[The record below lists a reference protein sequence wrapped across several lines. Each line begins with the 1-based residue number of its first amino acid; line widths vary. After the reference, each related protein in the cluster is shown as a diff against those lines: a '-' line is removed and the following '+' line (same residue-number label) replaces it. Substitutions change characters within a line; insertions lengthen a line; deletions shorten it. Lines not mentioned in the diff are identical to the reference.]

1 MGALQGPVPSG
12 QTVFCSSATKFHEFG
27 AIFQDGFGRKFRYV
41 GAGGTALV
49 VGDLIQSAAEVAN
62 HQVRTPVAAAIGDK
76 VIDISLGGTAVTADQ
91 YLEGFAII
99 ETTPGFGYTYP
110 IRSHPLADASASTFK
125 VTLAPGWEIVV
136 ALTTSSRVTLQ
147 ANPCQ
152 DVIQSPTT
160 ESGGIVGVA
169 QFIIAANEYG
179 WIGYEGM
186 FGVLMD
192 GNIAVGVSVARSN
205 GTAGAVEAGD
215 GTLAVVGTMLE
226 TGVTGQLSSV
236 LFGI

>member
-12 QTVFCSSATKFHEFG
+12 QTVFSSSATKFHEFG
-27 AIFQDGFGRKFRYV
+27 AEFRDAFGRRFRYV

-49 VGDLIQSAAEVAN
+49 VGDLIQSAAEVAD
-62 HQVRTPVAAAIGDK
+62 HQVRVPVAAAIGNK
-76 VIDISLGGTAVTADQ
+76 TITIAIGGTAITADQ
-91 YLEGFAII
+91 YAEGFAII

-110 IRSHPLADASASTFK
+110 IRSHPTADASASAVVF
-125 VTLAPGWEIVV
+125 TLQPGWEIVI
-136 ALTTSSRVTLQ
+136 ALTTTSRVTVV

-160 ESGGIVGVA
+160 ESGAIVGVA

-179 WIGYEGM
+179 WVGIKGA

-192 GNIAVGVSVARSN
+192 GNVAVGGALARSN
-205 GTAGAVEAGD
+205 GTAGAAEVGD
-215 GTLAVVGTMLE
+215 GILQPIGSMLE
-226 TGVTGQLSSV
+226 TGVTGQLSV
-236 LFGI
+236 AFLNI